1 MTYEDYAKFQAL
13 REEIG
18 EEKALKK
25 AQTCNNTINWPLI
38 QGPYDQ
44 KILGQTILFPGSY
57 LKSIEALIIGRTKNR
72 KAQR

>member
-44 KILGQTILFPGSY
+44 KIKTPHFHRGDLQTREGDRE
-57 LKSIEALIIGRTKNR
+57 KSL
-72 KAQR
+72 